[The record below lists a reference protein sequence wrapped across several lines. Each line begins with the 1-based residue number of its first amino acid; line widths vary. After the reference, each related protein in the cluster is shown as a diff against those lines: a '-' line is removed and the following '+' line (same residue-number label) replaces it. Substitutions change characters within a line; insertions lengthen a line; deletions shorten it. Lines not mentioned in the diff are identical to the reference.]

1 MHLLIVDDEPLARL
15 RLQRL
20 LTDPTAAW
28 AERLRGATFAEA
40 ANGEAA
46 LHQAEIKPPDWVFL
60 DIRMPGLDGL
70 AVAKHWQQQGKL
82 PLIIFTTAYSDHAL
96 AAFEVQAIDYL
107 LKPVDPSRL
116 QVALEKAWR
125 YQHGEKNDGNQND
138 DESILLPRQQLSLRI
153 RNQLTLL
160 PVSQVFYFQSEL
172 KYINV
177 RYPDGVALLD
187 GSLKQLE
194 EEFAKDFLRIH
205 RSALVARRY
214 LKRLVKT
221 ADELFFVEFVDIS
234 DTLEVSR
241 RHLPEVR
248 RFFRQLS

>member
-28 AERLRGATFAEA
+28 AELLRGATLAEA
-40 ANGEAA
+40 ANGEEA
-46 LHQAEIKPPDWVFL
+46 LHQAETTPPDWVFL

-70 AVAKHWQQQGKL
+70 AVANLWQQQGKA

-107 LKPVDPSRL
+107 LKPIDPARL
-116 QVALEKAWR
+116 QAALEKAWR
-125 YQHGEKNDGNQND
+125 YQQSKTALKVQATPTHL
-138 DESILLPRQQLSLRI
+138 LLPRQQLSLRI

-160 PVSQVFYFQSEL
+160 PVGQVFYFQSEL

-177 RYPDGVALLD
+177 RYPDGMALLD

-194 EEFAKDFLRIH
+194 EEFAKDFIRIH
-205 RSALVARRY
+205 RSALAARKY

-221 ADELFFVEFVDIS
+221 AEELFFVEFAGIS

-248 RFFRQLS
+248 RFFRQQS